1 MKIIKK
7 IIPALI
13 ILLGLIHLSFA
24 FPLNDLEIDSLLFIG
39 AGLAIVFA
47 GVINLFALMS
57 PHSMVIKV
65 SSLVC
70 NAIMFSLFI
79 IGTSIL
85 IVPVVFAGIIL
96 FLVSILFSIS
106 DLSTGKAA

>member
-1 MKIIKK
+1 MKIVRK

-13 ILLGLIHLSFA
+13 MLLGLIHLSFA

-47 GVINLFALMS
+47 GAINLFAQMS
-57 PHSMVIKV
+57 PHSMIIKV
-65 SSLVC
+65 SALIC
-70 NAIMFSLFI
+70 NAVMFALFV

-96 FLVSILFSIS
+96 FLVSTLFAIS
-106 DLSTGKAA
+106 DLSTSKAA

>member
-1 MKIIKK
+1 MKTVKK

-13 ILLGLIHLSFA
+13 MLLGLIHLSFA
-24 FPLNDLEIDSLLFIG
+24 FPLHDLEIDSLLFIG

-47 GVINLFALMS
+47 GAINLFAVMN
-57 PHSMVIKV
+57 PQSMVIKV
-65 SSLVC
+65 SSLIC
-70 NAIMFSLFI
+70 NAIMFSLFV

-96 FLVSILFSIS
+96 FLVSTLFAIS
-106 DLSTGKAA
+106 DLSTSKAA